1 MFVMS
6 NPIPEAPSLFDADA
20 PAMRQA
26 SIVFREILTLM
37 GEFDLVLQAYLNV
50 NSTDLEAMELLIQRG
65 PLSPTELAHGL
76 GISTAAT
83 TLVIDRLEKVGH
95 VQRQAHP
102 SDRRSVRVVPAP
114 ASVAATFTA
123 LRPLVFG
130 VDAVLDDFT
139 EGEQK
144 AIESY
149 LSKVAGVYRRVID
162 ESLPQD

>member
-1 MFVMS
+1 MS
-6 NPIPEAPSLFDADA
+6 NPAPEAPSLFDDGA

-26 SIVFREILTLM
+26 SMVFREILSLM
-37 GEFDLVLQAYLNV
+37 GDFDRVLQAHLNV
-50 NSTDLEAMELLIQRG
+50 NSTDLEAMELLIERG

-95 VQRQAHP
+95 VGREAHP
-102 SDRRSVRVVPAP
+102 SDRRSVRVVPTV
-114 ASVAATFTA
+114 ASVSATFA
-123 LRPLVFG
+123 AIRPLIFG

-139 EGEQK
+139 VSERE

-149 LSKVAGVYRRVID
+149 LSKVAGVYREVID
-162 ESLPQD
+162 QSHPAH